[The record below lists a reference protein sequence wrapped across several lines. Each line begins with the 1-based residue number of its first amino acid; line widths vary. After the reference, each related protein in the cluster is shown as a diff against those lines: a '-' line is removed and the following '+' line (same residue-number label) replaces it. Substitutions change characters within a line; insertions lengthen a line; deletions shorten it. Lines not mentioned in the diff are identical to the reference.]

1 MKKLVVL
8 AIVFAS
14 AVSCADSEYTE
25 VIEVE
30 KSNESVSSENVDAIP
45 IDEALSAL
53 DRVLMQIDPPTRGFC
68 RKVGKVVTISKER
81 MFGASSRS
89 ASDVPEGDLLY
100 VVNFEKY
107 SGYAII
113 TNSIL

>member
-8 AIVFAS
+8 AIVFAL
-14 AVSCADSEYTE
+14 AVSCVDSEYTE

-53 DRVLMQIDPPTRGFC
+53 STGCLC
-68 RKVGKVVTISKER
+68 K
-81 MFGASSRS
+81 
-89 ASDVPEGDLLY
+89 
-100 VVNFEKY
+100 
-107 SGYAII
+107 
-113 TNSIL
+113 